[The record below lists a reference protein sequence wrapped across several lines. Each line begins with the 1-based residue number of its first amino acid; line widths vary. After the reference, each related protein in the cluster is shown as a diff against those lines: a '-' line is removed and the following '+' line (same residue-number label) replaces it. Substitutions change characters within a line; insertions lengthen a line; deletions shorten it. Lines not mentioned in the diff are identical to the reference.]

1 MLSAAVAAA
10 CLLASLSGATT
21 PVSVVSAAAVTQTPN
36 AVRLQD
42 GQLMVDGAPYKIK
55 GLAYSP
61 VPVGETVHDER
72 GAQGD
77 YFTPDYAY
85 IWSRDLP
92 AIAAAGFNT
101 LRLYSWNNAVD
112 HSAFLDACAHFGLK
126 LMLTYYVPPVL
137 PAQQMSWDATA
148 QQAVID
154 DFASSVA
161 RLGDHPAILLWSFGN
176 ELNGVWNGFKG
187 AFDKQ
192 HCGGAWT
199 NKGCENR
206 ADAQAKPGTDCFEPT
221 NCVYS
226 RMFAW
231 FDLALASAKKGS
243 TRPMTSTFAD
253 VDYLVSGNPASDKI
267 PRFQSL
273 LPNFDVIA
281 IQLYRGASFGAF
293 FNQFAAE
300 SSKPLIVGEY
310 GVDAYSDP
318 CGWQENGAVQP
329 CTNYFGQL
337 GAPGGS
343 EDTGASFIGCKS
355 PSGPDDPCLFPGVV
369 TQSKWDVALTKEV
382 LNAKSNI
389 GGFLM
394 SWHDELWKNVDTQD
408 KCGKPCQNAEGAPT
422 LEQCLTPGSK
432 WYQDYAGYPNAAGCT
447 WKAHISCSNYD
458 TQQHDICGQSL
469 LCTSVDITQGRTS
482 SLWFVRLLRLL
493 TSLFLFLLCL
503 SPGYF
508 LLAAPDR
515 YVNEAWFGLNG
526 AEDCGSEFTD
536 IHGGHRLS
544 TLTPRPVLV
553 ALASNVFE
561 SASADASKPKS
572 CEDMRAC
579 YNCVRHYWNAED
591 RHAAA
596 GVLAGF
602 CDDACGLKF
611 TGSGYVDLNA
621 PDAPK
626 PLTGGE
632 GSSGSSTGSSGD
644 STTLPTDNGSAN
656 TDNKDPPSSD
666 DGGAEAGGGGGSTN
680 APGAGKGNL
689 SGNSSGATAASWPL
703 RASGLLLAALSII
716 ATRML

>member
-1 MLSAAVAAA
+1 MFRMRRRGLLSAAVAAA
-10 CLLASLSGATT
+10 CLLASWSGTT
-21 PVSVVSAAAVTQTPN
+21 TAVNAAAVTQTPN

-42 GQLMVDGAPYKIK
+42 GQLMVDGVPYKIK

-77 YFTPDYAY
+77 YFMPDYAY
-85 IWSRDLP
+85 IWARDLP

-161 RLGDHPAILLWSFGN
+161 RLGDHPAILMWSFGN

-231 FDLALASAKKGS
+231 FDLALASAKKDS

-253 VDYLVSGNPASDKI
+253 VDYLVSGNAASDKI

-329 CTNYFGQL
+329 CTNYYGQL

-343 EDTGASFIGCKS
+343 EDTGASFVGCKS
-355 PSGPDDPCLFPGVV
+355 PSGPNDPCLFPGVV

-394 SWHDELWKNVDTQD
+394 SWHDERWKNVDTQD
-408 KCGKPCQNAEGAPT
+408 KCGKPYQNAEGSPT

-458 TQQHDICGQSL
+458 TQQHDICG
-469 LCTSVDITQGRTS
+469 
-482 SLWFVRLLRLL
+482 
-493 TSLFLFLLCL
+493 
-503 SPGYF
+503 YF
-508 LLAAPDR
+508 LLSAPDR

-544 TLTPRPVLV
+544 VLAPRPVLA
-553 ALASNVFE
+553 ALASNVFD
-561 SASADASKPKS
+561 SASTSSAAAKPKS

-579 YNCVRHYWNAED
+579 YDCVRHYWNSEEQ
-591 RHAAA
+591 HAAA

-632 GSSGSSTGSSGD
+632 GSSGSSTGSSGGD
-644 STTLPTDNGSAN
+644 NTPPSSTDNGSTN
-656 TDNKDPPSSD
+656 TDNKDPSTTKNPPS
-666 DGGAEAGGGGGSTN
+666 DGGAEVGDGGGATN
-680 APGAGKGNL
+680 APGTGKGNL
-689 SGNSSGATAASWPL
+689 SGNSSGAATASWPL
-703 RASGLLLAALSII
+703 RAASLLLAALSLI